1 MRCWFLDTA
10 QQLLKVRASHVHHRD
25 RQPVQVRENSRHH
38 HSRTRARH
46 ARRRWGGL
54 RPCWFL
60 PQEENITV
68 AGDADNFAG
77 KQVAGPFTAFAQA
90 EIIDKHALAGSN
102 GLTYAELGDLQRE
115 ASAKVEE
122 LAGQGLG
129 EGDAEYDAAAAELA
143 EISQQRTTVMN
154 GSFLR
159 ASLFTSVVSFGV
171 SVLVMGTG
179 VLFAIVGFALV
190 KLSSGPNV
198 VTETAPKPTASA

>member
-1 MRCWFLDTA
+1 MSTTVTVNQFKSVKILGIITLVLGLVMLVA
-10 QQLLKVRASHVHHRD
+10 GGVAYGLVGSYLK
-25 RQPVQVRENSRHH
+25 
-38 HSRTRARH
+38 
-46 ARRRWGGL
+46 
-54 RPCWFL
+54 
-60 PQEENITV
+60 EENITV

-77 KQVAGPFTAFAQA
+77 KPVAGPFTAFAQA

-198 VTETAPKPTASA
+198 VTETAPKPTASV

>member
-1 MRCWFLDTA
+1 MSTTVTVNQFKSVKILGIITLVLGLVMLVA
-10 QQLLKVRASHVHHRD
+10 GGVAYGLVGSYLK
-25 RQPVQVRENSRHH
+25 
-38 HSRTRARH
+38 
-46 ARRRWGGL
+46 
-54 RPCWFL
+54 
-60 PQEENITV
+60 EENITV

-198 VTETAPKPTASA
+198 VTETAPKPTASV

>member
-1 MRCWFLDTA
+1 MSTTVTVNQFKSVKILGIITLVLGLVMLVA
-10 QQLLKVRASHVHHRD
+10 GGVAYGLVGSYLK
-25 RQPVQVRENSRHH
+25 
-38 HSRTRARH
+38 
-46 ARRRWGGL
+46 
-54 RPCWFL
+54 
-60 PQEENITV
+60 EENITV

>member
-1 MRCWFLDTA
+1 MSTTVTVNQFKSVKILGIITLVLGLVMLVA
-10 QQLLKVRASHVHHRD
+10 GGVTYGLVGSYLK
-25 RQPVQVRENSRHH
+25 
-38 HSRTRARH
+38 
-46 ARRRWGGL
+46 
-54 RPCWFL
+54 
-60 PQEENITV
+60 EENITV

-77 KQVAGPFTAFAQA
+77 KPVAGPFTAFAQA

>member
-1 MRCWFLDTA
+1 MSTTVTVNQFKSVKILGIITLVLGLVMLVA
-10 QQLLKVRASHVHHRD
+10 GGVAYGLVGSYLK
-25 RQPVQVRENSRHH
+25 
-38 HSRTRARH
+38 
-46 ARRRWGGL
+46 
-54 RPCWFL
+54 
-60 PQEENITV
+60 EENITV

-77 KQVAGPFTAFAQA
+77 KPVAGPFTAFAQA

>member
-1 MRCWFLDTA
+1 MSTTVTVNQFKSVKILGIITLVLGLVMLVA
-10 QQLLKVRASHVHHRD
+10 GGVAYGLVGSYLK
-25 RQPVQVRENSRHH
+25 
-38 HSRTRARH
+38 
-46 ARRRWGGL
+46 
-54 RPCWFL
+54 
-60 PQEENITV
+60 EENITV

-159 ASLFTSVVSFGV
+159 ASSSPPLSPSVSQC
-171 SVLVMGTG
+171 S
-179 VLFAIVGFALV
+179 
-190 KLSSGPNV
+190 
-198 VTETAPKPTASA
+198 